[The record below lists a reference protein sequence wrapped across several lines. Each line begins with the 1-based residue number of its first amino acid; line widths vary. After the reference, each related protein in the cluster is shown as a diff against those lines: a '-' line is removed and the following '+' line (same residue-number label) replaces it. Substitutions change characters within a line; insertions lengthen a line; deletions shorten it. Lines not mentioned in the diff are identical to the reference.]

1 MHKEAVMWLGWK
13 TLSLECWREGAEGGR
28 ARRMEPAVAATGTNS
43 PVGAPRA
50 RGESYAEGLGRM

>member
-1 MHKEAVMWLGWK
+1 MWLGWK

-50 RGESYAEGLGRM
+50 RGETYAEGLGRM